1 MALHNRLRMR
11 EGKKNLALRRLGE
24 YLCNM
29 SFTIVIVGRP
39 NVGKSTLFNR
49 LTGTDEAIVEP
60 TAGVT
65 RDRKYGTGEWLN
77 KSFIVIDTGG
87 IADESE
93 DGFDQEINSQVKL
106 AIEEA
111 SLIMFLV
118 DGKDGITDGD
128 REIAALL
135 RKARKEVVVLCNKVD
150 TSDKEYWIHE
160 FYSLGLGEKI
170 YPISAN
176 NGYGTGDMLD
186 DVCAQIPA
194 DPEDEDETALPRIAI
209 VGRPN
214 VGKSSLL
221 NALTGKERSIVSDV
235 SGTTRDAINSEFHAF
250 NQDLILVD
258 TAGLR
263 KRRQIDNDIEFYS
276 AIRTI
281 KAIRQ
286 SDVCMLLLDAE
297 EGITRQDLSIFK
309 EISEANKGVVI
320 LVNKWD
326 LVEKD
331 HKSVERYTADL
342 KQKLAPFTDVPIFF
356 TSNVTKQRILKAL
369 EKCMEIAENRKQ
381 RIPTSKLN
389 EIMLPIIERYP
400 PPIVKGKEV
409 RIKFVTQLPTKSPAI
424 AFFCNTPQNIK
435 DPYIRFLDNKIREHF
450 NFSGI
455 PLRLYFRQK

>member
-1 MALHNRLRMR
+1 
-11 EGKKNLALRRLGE
+11 
-24 YLCNM
+24 M

-49 LTGTDEAIVEP
+49 LTGTDDAIVEP

-65 RDRKYGTGEWLN
+65 RDRKYGTGDWLEKN
-77 KSFIVIDTGG
+77 FIVIDTGG
-87 IADESE
+87 IADESD
-93 DGFDQEINSQVKL
+93 DGFDQEINAQVKL
-106 AIEEA
+106 ALEEA
-111 SLIMFLV
+111 SLVLFLV
-118 DGKDGITDGD
+118 DGKEGLTDGD
-128 REIAALL
+128 KDIARLL
-135 RKARKEVVVLCNKVD
+135 RKTKKPIIVACNKVD
-150 TSDKEYWIHE
+150 TSDKEQWTHE
-160 FYSLGLGEKI
+160 FYALGLGDTI

-176 NGYGTGDMLD
+176 NGYGTGDLLD
-186 DVCAQIPA
+186 DIVKMMP
-194 DPEDEDETALPRIAI
+194 DEPEQEETALTRVAI

-221 NALTGKERSIVSDV
+221 NALTSQERSIVSDV
-235 SGTTRDAINSEFHAF
+235 SGTTRDAVDTEYRAF
-250 NQDLILVD
+250 NKELVLVD

-286 SDVCMLLLDAE
+286 SDVCLLLLDAV
-297 EGITRQDLSIFK
+297 EGITRQDLSIFH

-331 HKSVERYTADL
+331 HKSVDKYTAAL
-342 KQKLAPFTDVPIFF
+342 KEKLQPFTDVPIFY

-369 EKCMEIAENRKQ
+369 EKALEIAENRKMK
-381 RIPTSKLN
+381 IPTSKLN
-389 EIMLPIIERYP
+389 EVMLPIIERQP
-400 PPIVKGKEV
+400 PPVYKGKEV

-424 AFFCNTPQNIK
+424 AFFCNSPQSVK
-435 DPYIRFLDNKIREHF
+435 EPYQRFLENKLRENF

-455 PLRLYFRQK
+455 PVRLYFRQK